1 MRNAPDRVGPW
12 PGAETTCPR
21 CAAPVAL
28 GVGDPVVRCSFC
40 RTALYVRA
48 AGPLLY
54 HWPLA
59 DPPPPGLVWI
69 PYWRFRGLWYRVG
82 ERGTGGILLDATVN
96 ARRGVREG
104 SGLGIRPQVVAF
116 RMGLPEA
123 GRVLWP
129 DLSLGDAVA
138 VSEARLEGLSAGPA
152 PVRRLVGEVAAV
164 LWAPF
169 ALERAGER
177 WGLTALFPDGPSGPL
192 DRAEALSLRKGLDGP
207 PGEWRPRFLALRCPE
222 CGDDLPTVAHA
233 VGFWCGRCGRG
244 WWPRGPRLAPLLFTV
259 RPAQGR
265 DARYL
270 PFWELEVSAKGLP
283 FRSRSD
289 LVRWAVPYWRPGP
302 GDDRRPAAVRIP
314 AFKTHPRLFL
324 RIGRNL
330 TLADLPAGGL
340 DRLPPAAVE
349 VEPAR
354 LPLGEAA
361 QSLKPVLAELAGT
374 QYRKRRAVLFA
385 RLRVRRAGLVLLPFR
400 RQGAEWVEETTGAA
414 VPAAAL
420 ERGRGI

>member
-1 MRNAPDRVGPW
+1 
-12 PGAETTCPR
+12 
-21 CAAPVAL
+21 
-28 GVGDPVVRCSFC
+28 VRCSFC

-48 AGPLLY
+48 AGPLVY
-54 HWPLA
+54 HWPLM
-59 DPPPPGLVWI
+59 DPPPGLVWL
-69 PYWRFRGLWYRVG
+69 PYWRFRGLWYRVR
-82 ERGTGGILLDATVN
+82 ERSTEGILLDSTVN

-104 SGLGIRPQVVAF
+104 SGLGIRPQVVPF
-116 RMGLPEA
+116 RMGVPEA

-138 VSEARLEGLSAGPA
+138 VSEARVEGLSAGPA

-169 ALERAGER
+169 ALERAGEH
-177 WGLTALFPDGPSGPL
+177 WGLTALFPDGPSGLL
-192 DRAEALSLRKGLDGP
+192 DRPEALGLRKGLDEP
-207 PGEWRPRFLALRCPE
+207 PREWRPRFLALRCPE

-244 WWPRGPRLAPLLFTV
+244 WWPRGTGLAPLPFTV
-259 RPAQGR
+259 REVR
-265 DARYL
+265 SSEARYL
-270 PFWELEVSAKGLP
+270 PFWELEISARGLP
-283 FRSRSD
+283 FRSRAG
-289 LVRWAVPYWRPGP
+289 LVRWAVPYWRTSA
-302 GDDRRPAAVRIP
+302 GDDGRPAVVRIP
-314 AFKTHPRLFL
+314 AFKAHPRLFL

-330 TLADLPAGGL
+330 TLADLPAGEH

-361 QSLKPVLAELAGT
+361 QSLKPVLAELVGT
-374 QYRKRRAVLFA
+374 QYRKRHAVLTA
-385 RLRVRRAGLVLLPFR
+385 RLRVRRAGLVLLPFQ
-400 RQGAEWVEETTGAA
+400 RQGGEWVEEATGAA